1 MIEMQQTDKKLLRRY
16 LLGEAAAEE
25 QSTIEQRLLTD
36 QDCFNELLKVE
47 EELIDEYVGGE
58 LEDPEKKDFE
68 LHFVTNPERRDSVEF
83 ARTLNRYLCTHTA
96 NADEKSG
103 QREQARYAWL
113 HLLTPQW
120 RAAAGGVACM
130 VLLLAAA
137 SALLWR
143 QTLDLQHQVQQ
154 VEFQRSQSEQHE
166 QELMRQ
172 VEQQLAQNGMLTV
185 EFERQK
191 DELIKLRREL
201 AWHLS
206 FGRPPQVDATV
217 ASLIL
222 APGLSRALG
231 QAGTAI
237 LSPSTQKLRLNL
249 EIGGASYRRYR
260 AEVQTVEGTVVSTQS
275 DLKPHETGHNRT
287 VTIVLPAV
295 AMTRSD
301 YLVMLDGIS
310 ENGASEKI
318 GTYYFK
324 VVRK

>member
-68 LHFVTNPERRDSVEF
+68 LHFVANPERRDSVEF
-83 ARTLNRYLCTHTA
+83 ARTLNRYLSTHTA
-96 NADEKSG
+96 NKDEKSHH
-103 QREQARYAWL
+103 REQTRYAWL

-222 APGLSRALG
+222 APGLSRALD

-249 EIGGASYRRYR
+249 EIGGASYKRYR

-295 AMTRSD
+295 TMTRSD

-318 GTYYFK
+318 GMYYFK